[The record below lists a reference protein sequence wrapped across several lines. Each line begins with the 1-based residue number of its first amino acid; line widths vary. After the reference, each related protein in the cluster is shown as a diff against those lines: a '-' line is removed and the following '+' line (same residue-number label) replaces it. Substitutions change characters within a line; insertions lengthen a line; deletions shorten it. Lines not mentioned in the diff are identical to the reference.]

1 MTLADYLSLFPAAS
15 RQKPRYMAL
24 AEAVLRQA
32 ADLMPLAG
40 DILSGFSFARAEGAQ
55 LDALAQSI
63 GLNRADVSGGLEA
76 SDEDF
81 RQYVLDK
88 LNLWA
93 WDGTNEGVQAVL
105 DRILPG
111 SRQRDNADGTVT
123 ALPSGTLPAAAGDLF
138 PVPAGVRTNTE
149 GV

>member
-1 MTLADYLSLFPAAS
+1 MTLNDYLSLFPAAS
-15 RQKPRYMAL
+15 RQKPRFMAL

-40 DILSGFSFARAEGAQ
+40 DILSGFSFARAEGIQ
-55 LDALAQSI
+55 LDTLAQSI
-63 GLNRADVSGGLEA
+63 GLNR
-76 SDEDF
+76 SDLAAGQPVPDEVF

-88 LNLWA
+88 LNLWG

-111 SRQRDNADGTVT
+111 SRQRDNADGMVT
-123 ALPSGTLPAAAGDLF
+123 ALPAGALPAAAGALF

>member
-1 MTLADYLSLFPAAS
+1 
-15 RQKPRYMAL
+15 
-24 AEAVLRQA
+24 
-32 ADLMPLAG
+32 MPLAG
-40 DILSGFSFARAEGAQ
+40 DILSGFSFARAEGVQ

-63 GLNRADVSGGLEA
+63 GLNR
-76 SDEDF
+76 SDLAAGQPVPDEVF

-123 ALPSGTLPAAAGDLF
+123 ALPAGALPAAAGALF